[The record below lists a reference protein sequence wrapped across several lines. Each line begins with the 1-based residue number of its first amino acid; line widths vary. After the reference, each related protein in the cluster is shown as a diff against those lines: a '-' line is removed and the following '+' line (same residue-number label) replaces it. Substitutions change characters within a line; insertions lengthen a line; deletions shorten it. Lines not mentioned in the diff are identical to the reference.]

1 MERRDIEALLA
12 TRQELGPTYDAALVE
27 SFADRVE
34 RALDEKVGSTVD
46 SRHHRETLERRQM
59 IFQFVL
65 GAASMVAA
73 IPISIVLGVTGNFLA
88 LLVAW
93 IGIVAVNVAHA
104 STTRR
109 SNHSRGP
116 PRPSL

>member
-1 MERRDIEALLA
+1 VAGPAGDDPVERRDIEALLA
-12 TRQELGPTYDAALVE
+12 ARQELGPTYDAALVE

-34 RALDEKVGSTVD
+34 QALDEKVGSTVD
-46 SRHHRETLERRQM
+46 RRRHREQMERRQM

-73 IPISIVLGVTGNFLA
+73 IPISITLGVTGNYFA

-93 IGIVAVNVAHA
+93 IGIVAVNIAHA
-104 STTRR
+104 SIGRR
-109 SNHSRGP
+109 GNR
-116 PRPSL
+116 

>member
-1 MERRDIEALLA
+1 
-12 TRQELGPTYDAALVE
+12 
-27 SFADRVE
+27 
-34 RALDEKVGSTVD
+34 
-46 SRHHRETLERRQM
+46 M

-73 IPISIVLGVTGNFLA
+73 IPISIVLGVTGNSLA

-93 IGIVAVNVAHA
+93 LGIVAVNVAHA

-109 SNHSRGP
+109 GNH
-116 PRPSL
+116 

>member
-12 TRQELGPTYDAALVE
+12 ARQELGPTYDAALVE

-34 RALDEKVGSTVD
+34 RALDEKVGSSVD
-46 SRHHRETLERRQM
+46 DRRHREMLERRQM

-73 IPISIVLGVTGNFLA
+73 IPISIVLGVTEQLPRAAGRL
-88 LLVAW
+88 
-93 IGIVAVNVAHA
+93 GRD
-104 STTRR
+104 RR
-109 SNHSRGP
+109 GQRRARLDDP
-116 PRPSL
+116 PRQPLTGATASFT